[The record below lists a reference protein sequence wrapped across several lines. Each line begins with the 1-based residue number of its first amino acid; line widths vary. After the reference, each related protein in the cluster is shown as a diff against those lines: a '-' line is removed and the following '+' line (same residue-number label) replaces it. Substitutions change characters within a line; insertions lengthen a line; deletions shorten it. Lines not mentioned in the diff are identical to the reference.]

1 MIIVLKQGITTNSI
15 KEITARLEARGVS
28 VSHFSDIKRDF
39 LGLIG
44 DTSGIDTHQLQALT
58 EVEQIVRVE
67 EPYKRANRKFHPE
80 NSVVKIDKE
89 TIGDGQLGI
98 IAGPCSVES
107 EEQIIHVAKR
117 IKAAGANFLRGGAFK
132 PRTSPYSFQ
141 GLELEGLRMLQAAKA
156 ETGLP
161 IVTELMSTKWIDEF
175 VDSVDMIQIGARN
188 MQNFDL
194 LKEVGKTNT
203 PVLLKRGLSA
213 TYKEWLMSAEY
224 IMSEGN
230 ENVILCERGIR
241 TFETETR
248 NTLDIQAVPV
258 IKKLSHL
265 PIIIDPSHAGGMSYL
280 VEAGAKAGIT
290 AGADGLMIEVHDDP
304 ANAWSDGE
312 QCLTPDEFAE
322 LMVKARKL
330 AEIEGRSIQEA
341 STILTK

>member
-1 MIIVLKQGITTNSI
+1 MIIVLKQGTGSKAI
-15 KEITARLEARGVS
+15 KEITKKVEEQGVS

-39 LGLIG
+39 LGVIG
-44 DTSGIDTHQLQALT
+44 DTSAITHRLQARP

-80 NSVVKIDKE
+80 NSIIEVGQE
-89 TIGDGQLGI
+89 TIGGDQLGI

-107 EEQIIHVAKR
+107 EEQIVDVAKR
-117 IKAAGANFLRGGAFK
+117 IKKAGANFLRGGAFK

-141 GLELEGLRMLQAAKA
+141 GLELEGLRMLQTAKA

-175 VDSVDMIQIGARN
+175 VESVDLIQIGARN

-194 LKEVGKTNT
+194 LKEVGKTKT

-230 ENVILCERGIR
+230 ENVILCERGVR
-241 TFETETR
+241 TFEPETR

-280 VEAGAKAGIT
+280 VEAGAKAGIV
-290 AGADGLMIEVHDDP
+290 AGADGLMIEVHNDP
-304 ANAWSDGE
+304 ENAWSDGE
-312 QCLTPDEFAE
+312 QCLTPDEFGLLMEKAE
-322 LMVKARKL
+322 KL
-330 AEIEGRSIQEA
+330 ASVEGRTVPL
-341 STILTK
+341 STQKVSN

>member
-1 MIIVLKQGITTNSI
+1 MIIVLKQGTSVQAI
-15 KEITARLEARGVS
+15 KEITEKVEAQGVM

-39 LGLIG
+39 IGVIG
-44 DTSGIDTHQLQALT
+44 DTSEFNTRRLQARA

-67 EPYKRANRKFHPE
+67 EPFKRSNRKFHPE
-80 NSVVKIDKE
+80 NSIIKVGEE
-89 TIGDGQLGI
+89 TIGGTQLGI

-107 EEQIIHVAKR
+107 EEQIVRVAKR

-141 GLELEGLRMLQAAKA
+141 GLELEGLRMLQVAKA

-194 LKEVGKTNT
+194 LKEVGKTNK

-230 ENVILCERGIR
+230 ENVVLCERGIR
-241 TFETETR
+241 TFEPETR
-248 NTLDIQAVPV
+248 NTLDIQAVPA

-280 VEAGAKAGIT
+280 VEAGAKSGIV
-290 AGADGLMIEVHDDP
+290 AGADGLMIEVHNDP
-304 ANAWSDGE
+304 ENAWSDGE
-312 QCLTPDEFAE
+312 QCLTPDEFGL
-322 LMVKARKL
+322 LMEKATKL
-330 AEIEGRSIQEA
+330 AEIEGRSILQSNKIMA
-341 STILTK
+341 Q

>member
-1 MIIVLKQGITTNSI
+1 MIIVLKPGTQAPEI
-15 KEITARLEARGVS
+15 KELSNRLEGQGVA

-39 LGLIG
+39 LGVIG
-44 DTSGIDTHQLQALT
+44 DTSAIDTHQIQARA

-80 NSVVKIDKE
+80 NSIIEVGSE
-89 TIGDGQLGI
+89 TIGGEQLGI

-107 EEQIIHVAKR
+107 EEQIVGIAKR
-117 IKAAGANFLRGGAFK
+117 IKEAGANFLRGGAFK

-141 GLELEGLRMLQAAKA
+141 GLELEGLRMLQAAKQ

-194 LKEVGKTNT
+194 LKEVGKTNK

-248 NTLDIQAVPV
+248 NTLDIQAVAAM
-258 IKKLSHL
+258 KQRSHL
-265 PIIIDPSHAGGMSYL
+265 PIIIDPSHAGGEAYL
-280 VEAGAKAGIT
+280 VESGAKSGIV
-290 AGADGLMIEVHDDP
+290 AGADGLMIEVHNDP

-322 LMVKARKL
+322 LMEKARKL
-330 AEIEGRSIQEA
+330 AEVEGRSIQEA
-341 STILTK
+341 ATVLSK

>member
-1 MIIVLKQGITTNSI
+1 MIIVLKPGTGSKAI
-15 KEITARLEARGVS
+15 KEIIEKVEAQGVQT
-28 VSHFSDIKRDF
+28 SHFSDIKRDF
-39 LGLIG
+39 LGVIG
-44 DTSGIDTHQLQALT
+44 DTSALDTHRLQARP

-80 NSVVKIDKE
+80 NSIVQVGQE
-89 TIGDGQLGI
+89 SIGGDQLGI

-107 EEQIIHVAKR
+107 EEQIVNVAKR
-117 IKAAGANFLRGGAFK
+117 IKKAGANFLRGGAFK

-141 GLELEGLRMLQAAKA
+141 GLELEGLRMLQAAKQ

-194 LKEVGKTNT
+194 LKEVGKTQT

-230 ENVILCERGIR
+230 DNVILCERGIR

-265 PIIIDPSHAGGMSYL
+265 PIIVDPSHAGGMSYL
-280 VEAGAKAGIT
+280 VEAGAKSGIV
-290 AGADGLMIEVHDDP
+290 AGADGLMIEVHNDP
-304 ANAWSDGE
+304 ENAWSDGE
-312 QCLTPDEFAE
+312 QCLTPDEFGLLMEKAE
-322 LMVKARKL
+322 KL
-330 AEIEGRSIQEA
+330 ASVEGR
-341 STILTK
+341 TVPLTAKSSVQ

>member
-1 MIIVLKQGITTNSI
+1 MIIVLKQGTTVEAI
-15 KEITARLEARGVS
+15 KEITDKVEAQGVA

-39 LGLIG
+39 LGVIG
-44 DTSGIDTHQLQALT
+44 DTSEIDTRRIQARA
-58 EVEQIVRVE
+58 EVEQIIRVE
-67 EPYKRANRKFHPE
+67 EPYKRANRKFHPD
-80 NSVVKIDKE
+80 NSVIK
-89 TIGDGQLGI
+89 IGDESIGGNQLGI

-107 EEQIIHVAKR
+107 EEQIVGIAKR
-117 IKAAGANFLRGGAFK
+117 IKSAGANFLRGGAFK

-141 GLELEGLRMLQAAKA
+141 GLELEGLRMLQVAKK

-194 LKEVGKTNT
+194 LKEVGKTNK

-230 ENVILCERGIR
+230 ENVVLCERGIR
-241 TFETETR
+241 TFEPQTR
-248 NTLDIQAVPV
+248 NTLDIQAVPA

-265 PIIIDPSHAGGMSYL
+265 PIIVDPSHAGGMSYL
-280 VEAGAKAGIT
+280 VESGAKSGIV
-290 AGADGLMIEVHDDP
+290 AGADGLMIEVHNDP
-304 ANAWSDGE
+304 ENAWSDGE
-312 QCLTPDEFAE
+312 QCLTPDEFDRVME
-322 LMVKARKL
+322 KAAKL
-330 AEIEGRSIQEA
+330 AEVEGRSVSRSEKII
-341 STILTK
+341 TR

>member
-1 MIIVLKQGITTNSI
+1 MIIVLKQGTNANSI
-15 KEITARLEARGVS
+15 KELSTKLEARGVA
-28 VSHFSDIKRDF
+28 VSHFTDIKRDF

-44 DTSGIDTHQLQALT
+44 DTSGIEVHQLQASPI
-58 EVEQIVRVE
+58 VEQVIRVE

-80 NSVVKIDKE
+80 NSIVTVGNE
-89 TIGDGQLGI
+89 TIGGQQLGI

-107 EEQIIHVAKR
+107 EEQIVTIAKQL
-117 IKAAGANFLRGGAFK
+117 KQAGANFLRGGAFK

-141 GLELEGLRMLQAAKA
+141 GLELEGLRMLETAKA

-161 IVTELMSTKWIDEF
+161 IVTELMSTKWVDQF

-194 LKEVGKTNT
+194 LKEVGRTQT

-258 IKKLSHL
+258 IKELSHL
-265 PIIIDPSHAGGMSYL
+265 PIIVDPSHAGGMAYL
-280 VEAGAKAGIT
+280 VEAGAKSGIV
-290 AGADGLMIEVHDDP
+290 AGADGLMIEVHNDP

-312 QCLTPDEFAE
+312 QCLTPDEFAG
-322 LMVKARKL
+322 LMEKARKL
-330 AEIEGRSIQEA
+330 ADLEGRSIQEA
-341 STILTK
+341 TTVLTR

>member
-1 MIIVLKQGITTNSI
+1 MIIVIKQGTGSKAI
-15 KEITARLEARGVS
+15 KEITKKVEEQGVS

-39 LGLIG
+39 LGVIG
-44 DTSGIDTHQLQALT
+44 DTSAIDTHRLQARP

-80 NSVVKIDKE
+80 NSIIEVGQE
-89 TIGDGQLGI
+89 TIGGDQLGI

-107 EEQIIHVAKR
+107 EEQIVDVAKR
-117 IKAAGANFLRGGAFK
+117 IKKAGANFLRGGAFK

-141 GLELEGLRMLQAAKA
+141 GLELEGLRMLQTAKA

-175 VDSVDMIQIGARN
+175 VESVDLIQIGARN

-194 LKEVGKTNT
+194 LKEVGKTKT

-230 ENVILCERGIR
+230 ENVILCERGVR
-241 TFETETR
+241 TFEPETR

-280 VEAGAKAGIT
+280 VEAGAKAGIV
-290 AGADGLMIEVHDDP
+290 AGADGLMIEVHNDP
-304 ANAWSDGE
+304 ENAWSDGE
-312 QCLTPDEFAE
+312 QCLTPDEFGLLMEKAE
-322 LMVKARKL
+322 KL
-330 AEIEGRSIQEA
+330 ASVEGRTVPL
-341 STILTK
+341 STQKVSN

>member
-1 MIIVLKQGITTNSI
+1 MIIVLKQGTGAKAI
-15 KEITARLEARGVS
+15 KEITKKVEEQGVS

-39 LGLIG
+39 LGVIG
-44 DTSGIDTHQLQALT
+44 DTSAIDTHRLQARP

-80 NSVVKIDKE
+80 NSIIEVGQE
-89 TIGDGQLGI
+89 TIGGDQLGI

-107 EEQIIHVAKR
+107 EEQIVDVAKR
-117 IKAAGANFLRGGAFK
+117 IKKAGANFLRGGAFK

-141 GLELEGLRMLQAAKA
+141 GLELEGLRMLQTAKA

-175 VDSVDMIQIGARN
+175 VESVDMIQIGARN

-194 LKEVGKTNT
+194 LKEVGKTKT

-230 ENVILCERGIR
+230 ENVILCERGVR
-241 TFETETR
+241 TFEPETR

-280 VEAGAKAGIT
+280 VEAGAKSGIV
-290 AGADGLMIEVHDDP
+290 AGADGLMIEVHNDP
-304 ANAWSDGE
+304 ENAWSDGE
-312 QCLTPDEFAE
+312 QCLTPDEFGLLMEKAE
-322 LMVKARKL
+322 KL
-330 AEIEGRSIQEA
+330 ASVEGRTVPL
-341 STILTK
+341 STQSVSN